1 MTEGPKSGWQHLCT
15 SEKAQR
21 RQRMGHAKREM
32 SSGWTLRKG
41 LILDMR
47 VRRQTP
53 DTTFNVTQVLALH
66 EILWNIPRSGL

>member
-1 MTEGPKSGWQHLCT
+1 
-15 SEKAQR
+15 
-21 RQRMGHAKREM
+21 MGHAKREM